1 MDGLNGFKKIVDE
14 HGPAAVARQSCLSKG
29 TVSLVY
35 NGKYPASPE
44 AVINVVLT
52 AYGGKPMEKIPAG
65 YKKDAQG
72 RLVPVESIKEIDL
85 TRDEIGAENSSKS
98 SEGFR
103 GVSRF

>member
-1 MDGLNGFKKIVDE
+1 MDGFKTFGRIVDE
-14 HGPAAVARQSCLSKG
+14 HGPAAVARQSCLSKAI
-29 TVSLVY
+29 VRLVCDR
-35 NGKYPASPE
+35 KYPASPE